1 MGWPVRVF
9 QNLIYLNKKVES
21 DLGTLLTTPK
31 STQNENIRSNE
42 CQSSLLL
49 TYRQCR
55 RRWPAARGGGG
66 TRRWPSPRPRGS
78 CRSAHR
84 RKVTQ
89 SSIKL
94 QSSSVKFTCMGVVC
108 PPPAP
113 DHTNSLLS
121 LPPLARYWLSGDH
134 LSPQTSCLCPTSLR
148 SGLIPGVLTSRCRI
162 SLSLLP
168 ELRVSPA

>member
-1 MGWPVRVF
+1 MSSHLTARVYTLHGLAGEGVPES
-9 QNLIYLNKKVES
+9 NIPKKTVES
-21 DLGTLLTTPK
+21 NFDALLTTPK
-31 STQNENIRSNE
+31 STQNENIRSHE
-42 CQSSLLL
+42 CQSSPLL

-78 CRSAHR
+78 CRSAHT

-89 SSIKL
+89 SYKVI
-94 QSSSVKFTCMGVVC
+94 QSSIVKFTCIGVVC

-121 LPPLARYWLSGDH
+121 LPPLARYWKNIWM
-134 LSPQTSCLCPTSLR
+134 QN
-148 SGLIPGVLTSRCRI
+148 
-162 SLSLLP
+162 
-168 ELRVSPA
+168 

>member
-1 MGWPVRVF
+1 MPSHLTARVYT
-9 QNLIYLNKKVES
+9 LHGLAGERVPESYIPKKTVES
-21 DLGTLLTTPK
+21 DFDALLTILK
-31 STQNENIRSNE
+31 STKNEKGPE
-42 CQSSLLL
+42 CQSSPLP

-84 RKVTQ
+84 RKVIQ
-89 SSIKL
+89 SYTKL

-121 LPPLARYWLSGDH
+121 LPPLARYWKNIL
-134 LSPQTSCLCPTSLR
+134 
-148 SGLIPGVLTSRCRI
+148 VYN
-162 SLSLLP
+162 
-168 ELRVSPA
+168 